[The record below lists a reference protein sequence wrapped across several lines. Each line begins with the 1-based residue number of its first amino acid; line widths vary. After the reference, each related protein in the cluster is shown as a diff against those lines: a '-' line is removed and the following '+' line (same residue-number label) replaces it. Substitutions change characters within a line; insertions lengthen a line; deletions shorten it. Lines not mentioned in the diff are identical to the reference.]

1 MPPAPLPPLAA
12 LIARTQ
18 PLLTARSYDAI
29 DVAVDALLDA
39 GLEPAWD
46 HWLDGLQRWSP
57 QEGTICPRRF
67 SQTLTDRPYVVHAAL
82 RLIATAPEGCA
93 PAARVRRT
101 TALRLGF
108 LPATPAPVLD
118 LALLAGWTQ
127 VESVQVAN
135 ARLRVPAEPRP
146 DWLPSLTTL
155 DVQGPLDAEGAR
167 LDPAGRRALADALR
181 AALPHVRELRL
192 R

>member
-1 MPPAPLPPLAA
+1 MPTPLAA

-18 PLLTARSYDAI
+18 PLLTARSYEAI
-29 DVAVDALLDA
+29 DVAVDALIDA
-39 GLEPAWD
+39 GVDAAWD

-67 SQTLTDRPYVVHAAL
+67 AQTVTDRPYVVHAAL
-82 RLIATAPEGCA
+82 RLIATAPAGCA
-93 PAARVRRT
+93 AAARVRRT
-101 TALRLGF
+101 TALRLGY
-108 LPATPAPVLD
+108 LPATPPPMLD
-118 LALLAGWTQ
+118 LALLAGWTD

-135 ARLRVPAEPRP
+135 ARLRMPDGPRP
-146 DWLPSLTTL
+146 DWMPALTTL
-155 DVQGPLDAEGAR
+155 DLQGPLDDTGAR
-167 LDPAGRRALADALR
+167 LDARGRATLADALR